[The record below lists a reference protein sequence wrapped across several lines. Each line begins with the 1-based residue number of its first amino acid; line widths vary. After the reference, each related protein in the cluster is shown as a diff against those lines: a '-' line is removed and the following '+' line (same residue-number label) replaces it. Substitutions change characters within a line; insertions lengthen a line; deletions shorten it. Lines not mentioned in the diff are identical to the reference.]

1 MSKPRH
7 RFPSPEQRM
16 IEQLEKLMEDGNMD
30 NLDLIASIYEEMIEQ
45 KLDTYEI
52 LAEQYELILDLLGGE
67 DDNDETE
74 SASS

>member
-1 MSKPRH
+1 
-7 RFPSPEQRM
+7 M
-16 IEQLEKLMEDGNMD
+16 IERLEKLMEDGNMD

-52 LAEQYELILDLLGGE
+52 LAEQYELILALVGGE